1 MLLALLDWRLCSCE
15 GESFILALFLCLRC
29 WKTGVA
35 ASAYIHVYPLDLQHI
50 NLRRSS
56 EDDLQ
61 ERKHRWLQQR

>member
-1 MLLALLDWRLCSCE
+1 M
-15 GESFILALFLCLRC
+15 LALFLCLRC